1 MQCRSVTPGVLVGCN
16 RIACVCTEINDLG
29 LFLGWQKHVTCLL
42 TRRGVALY
50 ISLSTGIVA
59 GFLFSLCTFNLFI
72 FSCRRILFD
81 YYRSAIYSSALRNKV
96 CKVFFFFFFFSFFF
110 SLQRSV
116 LVGMI
121 HF

>member
-1 MQCRSVTPGVLVGCN
+1 MHRDKRLRC
-16 RIACVCTEINDLG
+16 
-29 LFLGWQKHVTCLL
+29 LFSGWQKHVTCLL

-96 CKVFFFFFFFSFFF
+96 CKVFFFFFSFFF
-110 SLQRSV
+110 FAPTLRFSRHDPLLKCEGNV
-116 LVGMI
+116 LLHPI
-121 HF
+121 PL